1 MVLLFNLGTSPSIT
15 RNLNDN
21 SSNLFFFFLNKLLF
35 LIINMTLK
43 HDIFSID
50 IDLVK

>member
-35 LIINMTLK
+35 LIINIKTL
-43 HDIFSID
+43 DIFSINF
-50 IDLVK
+50 DLVK